1 MCLFLTN
8 QKSLIKVQAQ
18 KLHSPIIDRSP
29 PHRLT
34 LSRNTTL
41 KGRPLENK
49 SNPPLS
55 TREDENLISTSRPF
69 IRLATEVFFKTF
81 IN

>member
-1 MCLFLTN
+1 MPFFNELKESNQSTSSKAPCTPITN
-8 QKSLIKVQAQ
+8 
-18 KLHSPIIDRSP
+18 RSP

-41 KGRPLENK
+41 KGRPLENTT
-49 SNPPLS
+49 NTPLS

-69 IRLATEVFFKTF
+69 IRLATEVFLKTF